1 MMPRKVSAILVIVSV
16 ALIGVPSPGC
26 GEHISTKTTESVAT
40 TQLAAQSGI
49 DFGSPGM
56 PMIPGRV
63 TMPDAV
69 KSYAPPASMPLYE
82 VKVEKPLSR
91 QSMEE
96 LAKALVIED
105 PVVWGSQ
112 SFSTAEYAVDFPRGD
127 EASCFTLTKKTG
139 IDSYVQMIDQ
149 GTEVPACPSEAE
161 AIKIADARFAALG
174 YGGLERTGVEV
185 QDAIT
190 SSRMG
195 AADVRYDLTR
205 VVSYQTRLDA
215 LPLLGPGAKISV
227 TVGPGGEVLR
237 MKHWV
242 VPTAKAPEV
251 KLRSVSLA
259 AEDIAAG
266 KGSPPVR
273 MDSMSV
279 KTVNV
284 TGVSLAY
291 WAEPTPLKKTY
302 YKPVY
307 VFRVVGAD
315 GSTGDWIVEAFEKP
329 AGSE

>member
-1 MMPRKVSAILVIVSV
+1 MMPRRLSVILVVV
-16 ALIGVPSPGC
+16 LAALSGVPLLGC
-26 GEHISTKTTESVAT
+26 GMDVSRSSIESAQT
-40 TQLAAQSGI
+40 TQPAVQSGI

-63 TMPDAV
+63 TMSDAV

-91 QSMEE
+91 ESMEE
-96 LAKALVIED
+96 LARALVIGD
-105 PVVWGSQ
+105 PVVWGAQ
-112 SFSTAEYAVDFPRGD
+112 GFSTAEYAVDFPRGD

-139 IDSYVQMIDQ
+139 IDKYVQMVDQ
-149 GTEVPACPSEAE
+149 GTGVPACPTEAE

-185 QDAIT
+185 QDSII

-227 TVGPGGEVLR
+227 TIGPGGEVLR

-242 VPTAKAPEV
+242 VPTTKGPEV

-284 TGVSLAY
+284 TGISLAY
-291 WAEPTPLKKTY
+291 WAEPTPLKKAY

-315 GSTGDWIVEAFEKP
+315 GSTGDWMVEAFEK
-329 AGSE
+329 AAAVE